1 MTDPISE
8 NDLRTTFESG
18 GVALSVLESAYST
31 NLVEFYGELG
41 ADAVWLDL
49 EHGGPS
55 PWDGE
60 RLNDFLR
67 AAERGGTELLVR
79 TPEADPAM
87 VRKCLDAGVRNVF
100 VPRVETADEVR
111 DVCEAA
117 RFDYD
122 DEPGERGLANP
133 RASRWGLQGD
143 YPATED
149 RETLVGV
156 TVETREAVENL
167 DAILDVPDLGFVF
180 AGPLDLSAA
189 YGHPGERDHPEVQA
203 AVETI
208 EEKTL
213 EADVPLGGL
222 GFGVDD
228 LNAKVQRGYQL
239 LNCGST
245 TGALKSAV
253 SGWLETVERDSE

>member
-1 MTDPISE
+1 MIATQ
-8 NDLRTTFESG
+8 NDLRSTFERG
-18 GVALSVLESAYST
+18 GVALAVLDSAYSP

-79 TPEADPAM
+79 TPAADPAM

-111 DVCEAA
+111 AVCEAG

-122 DEPGERGLANP
+122 GDPGGRGMANP
-133 RASRWGLQGD
+133 RASRWGLQQE

-167 DAILDVPDLGFVF
+167 DAILDVPELGFVF
-180 AGPLDLSAA
+180 AGPLDLSVA
-189 YGHPGERDHPEVQA
+189 YGHPGERDHPEVRA

-208 EEKTL
+208 EEKTRD
-213 EADVPLGGL
+213 ADVPLAGL

-228 LNAKVQRGYQL
+228 LNAKVERGYQL
-239 LNCGST
+239 LNGGST

-253 SGWLETVERDSE
+253 TGWLEGVQKRS